1 MIKFSA
7 FELDNGLKVY
17 VHEDHNIASAV
28 LNIMYD
34 VGSRDE
40 DPEKTGFAH
49 LFEHLMFGGSV
60 NIPSYDTPLQKVGGT
75 NNAFTSPDITNYYIT
90 LPAQNLETAFWLE
103 ADRMLSLSFD
113 PNVLEVQR
121 KVVIEEYKQRYIN
134 QPYGDV
140 WHHLRELA
148 YKEHSYKWPTIGRE
162 IKHIEDA
169 TMEDVKAFFN
179 KYYVPSNAVMVVAGN
194 VKLEEVKQLAKKWF
208 EPIPS
213 GEKPIRNIPVEP
225 IQEAPRR
232 KIVEE
237 KVPLD
242 VLYKVWHMEGRSQ
255 EGYYTTDLI
264 SDLLGRGK
272 SSLLY
277 EKLVKDKKV
286 YSGVSA
292 FITGSFEPGLFC
304 ITGKT
309 ADGVSLEDAEGELQS
324 VIDGFIASE
333 VNPEN
338 LEKVKNQ
345 AEFSMTYGKT
355 EILPR
360 AMSIAYGATLGNP
373 NLINEEEGKLRSVT
387 IDQIE
392 SKKSTLF
399 NPNNCSTLFYK
410 AKR

>member
-113 PNVLEVQR
+113 PSVLEVQR

-148 YKEHSYKWPTIGRE
+148 YKEHSYRWPTIGRE

-213 GEKPIRNIPVEP
+213 GDKPIRNIPMEP
-225 IQEAPRR
+225 IQVAPRR

-255 EGYYTTDLI
+255 DGYYTTDLI

-324 VIDGFIASE
+324 VIDGFIDSE

-360 AMSIAYGATLGNP
+360 AMSIAYGATLGNA